1 MSEARV
7 RMFDIN
13 TCMKQ
18 SLVASYLYLYSFVS
32 QAIRVC
38 RPIIFVLW
46 TRQKVATNRTSYD
59 SKIMYHSK
67 IVNQALMR
75 AYLIHSVDWSAH
87 ASHHAFS
94 D

>member
-1 MSEARV
+1 ME
-7 RMFDIN
+7 
-13 TCMKQ
+13 Q
-18 SLVASYLYLYSFVS
+18 SLVANYLYLYNFVA

-46 TRQKVATNRTSYD
+46 TRQKVATNRTSSD

-75 AYLIHSVDWSAH
+75 AYLIHSVGWSAH

-94 D
+94 DYNR